1 MDKGIVRLKEKSLRI
16 YRSDMQ
22 FDSSYIW
29 ANGRKNQNIQTEYQ
43 IAVNK
48 LKAVFSEEFANDFVF
63 IWWDVT
69 GRVPQAQPQR
79 IEEPGGYFV
88 SGFDGAIIDS
98 ILGSIDKK
106 ESVEQSIETVL
117 SQEILERVQY

>member
-1 MDKGIVRLKEKSLRI
+1 MAGSVNNLSPQQNWQSIGGNGLNGYNNQGGYGGPVARGDLDAMRI
-16 YRSDMQ
+16 
-22 FDSSYIW
+22 
-29 ANGRKNQNIQTEYQ
+29 G
-43 IAVNK
+43 
-48 LKAVFSEEFANDFVF
+48 
-63 IWWDVT
+63 T